1 MAVAGWLRNGRGRS
15 IREPRGAPRPVSAFA
30 RPAYSGSVRRPSPM
44 APRRAVDQPPPVLRL
59 DDLTLRFGG
68 VTALSGLAME
78 VRNGELLA
86 LIGPNGAG
94 KTSVLNCVSGLY
106 RAQEGTVVLTD
117 RDGVRHALHRLPPHR
132 IAALGVAR
140 TFQNIELFGHMTVL
154 ENLMLGRHVHMK
166 GGVLGGGLYLGGQR
180 RAEIEHRRRAEEII
194 DFMNLEPLRGRAV
207 GSLAYGNQ
215 RLVEMARALALD
227 PAVLLLDEPT
237 AGMNAEEKES
247 MARFILDVHEERGVT
262 VVVIDHDI
270 DVVMDISDRV
280 VVLDFGR
287 KIAEGTPG
295 EVRGDPAVIDAYL
308 GRERRTG

>member
-1 MAVAGWLRNGRGRS
+1 ML
-15 IREPRGAPRPVSAFA
+15 GAA
-30 RPAYSGSVRRPSPM
+30 RHDQRDGGAQ
-44 APRRAVDQPPPVLRL
+44 ARAVLRL

-68 VTALSGLAME
+68 VTALSGLSME
-78 VRNGELLA
+78 VRRGELLA

-106 RAQEGTVVLTD
+106 RAQEGTISLTA
-117 RDGVRHALHRLPPHR
+117 RDGAGHAIHRLPPHR

-140 TFQNIELFGHMTVL
+140 TFQNIELFKHMTVL
-154 ENLMLGRHVHMK
+154 ENLMLGRHVHMR
-166 GGVLGGGLYLGGQR
+166 GGVLSGGLYLGRQR
-180 RAEIEHRRRAEEII
+180 RREIRHRRHVEEVI
-194 DFMNLEPLRGRAV
+194 DFMNLEPLRHAEV
-207 GSLAYGNQ
+207 GNLAYGNQ

-227 PAVLLLDEPT
+227 PAILLLDEPT

-270 DVVMDISDRV
+270 DVIMDISDRV

-287 KIAEGTPG
+287 KIAEGTPD
-295 EVRGDPAVIDAYL
+295 EVRSDPAVIDAYL
-308 GRERRTG
+308 GHAREEGAAVGAGA

>member
-1 MAVAGWLRNGRGRS
+1 M
-15 IREPRGAPRPVSAFA
+15 
-30 RPAYSGSVRRPSPM
+30 
-44 APRRAVDQPPPVLRL
+44 DQPSHVLRL
-59 DDLTLRFGG
+59 EDLSLRFGG
-68 VTALSGLAME
+68 VTALSGLTME

-94 KTSVLNCVSGLY
+94 KTSVLNCISGLY

-140 TFQNIELFGHMTVL
+140 TFQNIELFRHMTVL
-154 ENLMLGRHVHMK
+154 DNLMLGRHVHMK

-247 MARFILDVHEERGVT
+247 MARFVLDVHEERGVT

-287 KIAEGTPG
+287 KIADGTPG

-308 GRERRTG
+308 GRERGGEGARVRE